1 MRAALLLLVFL
12 ALAEL
17 IVTQEER
24 PPEEVEEESLGEE
37 EEESPKKEA
46 KKEEKMMKKKKK
58 PYSWTCEGCP
68 QLSTGWCKGTNGK
81 LQTNVWLVNG
91 PFSSAKECA
100 AAVKRDDPNA
110 TGGVLYRL
118 RKKCYGMTREI
129 TMGSGCAGH
138 AGYTCFKL

>member
-1 MRAALLLLVFL
+1 MGTVDSSSWPNLTSLLKR
-12 ALAEL
+12 AEL

-24 PPEEVEEESLGEE
+24 PPEEVEEESLVEE

-46 KKEEKMMKKKKK
+46 KKEEKMMKKKKCK

-129 TMGSGCAGH
+129 TMGSGCAG
-138 AGYTCFKL
+138 